1 MSEHDDFQ
9 AKTLTKM
16 MEAETALHDGD
27 PEPRLAMWSHHDPVT
42 LFGAIVSKSGWADL
56 DPFFRWLAAQFSQT
70 TDYTFDLVACDVSG
84 DLAYTVGY
92 ERYTGSLSG
101 GPVQEVVLRV
111 THIFR
116 REEGEWKVVHRH
128 GDNGGSD
135 PIRLTEVGR
144 P

>member
-1 MSEHDDFQ
+1 MSELDDFK
-9 AKTLTKM
+9 AKTLTRM
-16 MEAETALHDGD
+16 MESETALHDGD
-27 PEPRLAMWSHHDPVT
+27 AEPRISMWSHHDPVT
-42 LFGAIVSKSGWADL
+42 LFGAVVSKSGWAEL
-56 DPFFRWLAAQFSQT
+56 GPFFHWLAAQFSNT
-70 TDYTFDLVACDVSG
+70 TGYTFDLVACDVSG

-101 GPVQEVVLRV
+101 GPAQDVVLRV

-128 GDNGGSD
+128 GDSASLD
-135 PIRLTEVGR
+135 ETLLSTEGR